1 MFTTGESIERDDW
14 LVAGAQGEV
23 GMIVN
28 GNQHSLRDD
37 RSVLELGNDDSCTT
51 LQMC

>member
-1 MFTTGESIERDDW
+1 MERDDW
-14 LVAGAQGEV
+14 SVAGAQGGA

-28 GNQHSLRDD
+28 GNQRSLGDD

-51 LQMC
+51 LQMY